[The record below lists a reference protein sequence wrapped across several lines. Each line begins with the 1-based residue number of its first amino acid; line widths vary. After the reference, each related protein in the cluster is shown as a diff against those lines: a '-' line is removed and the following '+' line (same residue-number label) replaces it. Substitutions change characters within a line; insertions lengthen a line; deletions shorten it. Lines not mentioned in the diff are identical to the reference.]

1 MELVLNITN
10 KGFIMIKMKVFLLSL
25 LFLISLPSYSC
36 GTPDNWMDAYEGI
49 DSGNKWR
56 DSMSKL
62 EKLVMLRSCGGS
74 SMVNESQQTRMLT
87 ILTDAMS
94 HKYKYSMMRTKNRDV
109 QNQVRQYRGLIAY
122 EGLVESIYRRFYC
135 LNDAQVDNIQKIS
148 SSNVTLFEYFSRN
161 ACPDGDTIIMKIN
174 APNGGRIRSKP
185 NGSVISSLR
194 HGLKIIIVGKSKDW
208 YRVINPARNGNQNS
222 MIGYVHESILV
233 NVK

>member
-1 MELVLNITN
+1 MTITRIL
-10 KGFIMIKMKVFLLSL
+10 FFHLLLLLSV
-25 LFLISLPSYSC
+25 PSFAC

-74 SMVNESQQTRMLT
+74 SMINKSQQTRMLA

-109 QNQVRQYRGLIAY
+109 RNQVSQYRGLIPF

-135 LNDAQVDNIQKIS
+135 LNDAQVNYTQKIGH
-148 SSNVTLFEYFSRN
+148 SNQTLFEYFGRN
-161 ACPDGDTIIMKIN
+161 ACPDGDTVIMKIN
-174 APNGGRIRSKP
+174 APNGGKIRSTPK
-185 NGSVISSLR
+185 GRVIASLR
-194 HGLKIIIVGKSKDW
+194 NGLKIIIIGKSKDW
-208 YRVINPARNGNQNS
+208 YRVINPARNGNQNT
-222 MIGYVHESILV
+222 MIGYIHESILV
-233 NVK
+233 NLK